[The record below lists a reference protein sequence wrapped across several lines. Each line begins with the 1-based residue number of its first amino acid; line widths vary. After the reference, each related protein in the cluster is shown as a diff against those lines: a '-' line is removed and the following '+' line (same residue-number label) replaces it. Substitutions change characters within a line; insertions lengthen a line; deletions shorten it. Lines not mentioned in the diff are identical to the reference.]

1 MTSRFLL
8 DLPSAGAF
16 YALPCLH
23 GISWN
28 RRLPRLLSGRF
39 LPKCASVLRRA
50 LSSSYM
56 LESPTPAPAFFVLSG
71 RFLPK
76 CTGVLRRALSALY
89 ILEPSM
95 PLCEIRR
102 YQKSTELLIRKL
114 PFQHLVREIAQDLK
128 VNIMSSHWNVSDLL
142 HPCLQTDLRFQSSR
156 RLPKPTPCLSSRI
169 PTWLPSIPN
178 DPYRT

>member
-28 RRLPRLLSGRF
+28 RRLPRL
-39 LPKCASVLRRA
+39 
-50 LSSSYM
+50 
-56 LESPTPAPAFFVLSG
+56 LSG